1 MNTDHLVDQPS
12 LKHSP
17 DALALSC
24 QTCSSDV
31 SSDLLTCICTQPF
44 SDIIRS
50 MQFLLESF
58 VVSDRKIPY
67 LIHDIII
74 YLLVVT
80 GDGGSVSDMLT
91 GQMILIELGVGWI
104 VG

>member
-1 MNTDHLVDQPS
+1 M
-12 LKHSP
+12 
-17 DALALSC
+17 
-24 QTCSSDV
+24 
-31 SSDLLTCICTQPF
+31 
-44 SDIIRS
+44 
-50 MQFLLESF
+50 
-58 VVSDRKIPY
+58 VSDRKIPY

-74 YLLVVT
+74 YPLVVT